1 MVEAYLNGSSDVTF
15 YDLDIY
21 NSPIIKCRRIISNYV
36 GMAPGFLIHVH
47 TSSLFC
53 SIEEQCY
60 LWYHFIIEHHMC
72 ICLYD
77 FKHAVQNHNSNGLI
91 QWGYWTFSHCKAR
104 EYNIYTPK
112 VFVIMA
118 SYKRF
123 FQGNQFRFIFP
134 FSSYHHGSYDILVS
148 TMHNKSKMFPS

>member
-60 LWYHFIIEHHMC
+60 LWYHFIIEHDIC
-72 ICLYD
+72 IFLYD
-77 FKHAVQNHNSNGLI
+77 FKHVVQNHNWNVSINI
-91 QWGYWTFSHCKAR
+91 
-104 EYNIYTPK
+104 IYTPRKCFKLWSHIKDIPK
-112 VFVIMA
+112 VANLDSF
-118 SYKRF
+118 
-123 FQGNQFRFIFP
+123 FP
-134 FSSYHHGSYDILVS
+134 FPPITMVVTIFWYQRCIINQRRFLLRRIISSLCS
-148 TMHNKSKMFPS
+148 

>member
-47 TSSLFC
+47 TNSLFC

-60 LWYHFIIEHHMC
+60 LWYHFIIELDIG

-77 FKHAVQNHNSNGLI
+77 FQHAIQNHNWNDLI
-91 QWGYWTFSHCKAR
+91 QWGYWTLSHCKLGKLYA
-104 EYNIYTPK
+104 PK
-112 VFVIMA
+112 VFVIMV
-118 SYKRF
+118 SEKRY

-134 FSSYHHGSYDILVS
+134 FSSYHHGSYDILVPA
-148 TMHNKSKMFPS
+148 MHNKSKTFPS

>member
-1 MVEAYLNGSSDVTF
+1 MVEAYLSGSSDVTF

-53 SIEEQCY
+53 SIGEQCN
-60 LWYHFIIEHHMC
+60 LWYHFIIEHDIC

-77 FKHAVQNHNSNGLI
+77 FKHVVQNHNWNVS
-91 QWGYWTFSHCKAR
+91 
-104 EYNIYTPK
+104 IYTPK
-112 VFVIMA
+112 VFQIMV
-118 SYKRF
+118 SYKRYF
-123 FQGNQFRFIFP
+123 EGSQFRFIFP

-148 TMHNKSKMFPS
+148 TMHNKSKTFPS

>member
-60 LWYHFIIEHHMC
+60 LWYHFIIVHDIC

-77 FKHAVQNHNSNGLI
+77 FKHAVQNHNWNVLI
-91 QWGYWTFSHCKAR
+91 RWGYWTVR
-104 EYNIYTPK
+104 EYNIYTSK
-112 VFVIMA
+112 TFVIMV
-118 SYKRF
+118 SYRRY

-148 TMHNKSKMFPS
+148 TMHNKSKTFPS